1 MELRHQTP
9 DQLGGVSY
17 NGGKINFLKDEEA
30 RLLQMKNLVPN
41 KKILQSTKVL
51 PKYQSEGSLE
61 AIPENGPA
69 THIIKKIN
77 GTTR

>member
-1 MELRHQTP
+1 MKVDR
-9 DQLGGVSY
+9 G
-17 NGGKINFLKDEEA
+17 INFLKDEEA

-77 GTTR
+77 GTIR

>member
-1 MELRHQTP
+1 MKVDR
-9 DQLGGVSY
+9 G
-17 NGGKINFLKDEEA
+17 INFLKDEEA

-61 AIPENGPA
+61 EIP
-69 THIIKKIN
+69 
-77 GTTR
+77 